1 MEQQPSPV
9 SAVTTLPGIA
19 DLPLQAK
26 YHFAKALLAEQ
37 EGEYLLAEF
46 ELHRALAAEATANQ
60 QAGTP

>member
-1 MEQQPSPV
+1 MEQEHPPV
-9 SAVTTLPGIA
+9 SAITTFPGIA

-46 ELHRALAAEATANQ
+46 ELHRAVAAEAAFSERDP
-60 QAGTP
+60 AA